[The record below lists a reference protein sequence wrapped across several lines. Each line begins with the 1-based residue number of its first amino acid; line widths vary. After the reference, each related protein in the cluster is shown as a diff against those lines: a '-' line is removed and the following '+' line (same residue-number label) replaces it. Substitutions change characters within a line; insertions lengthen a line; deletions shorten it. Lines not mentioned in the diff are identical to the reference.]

1 MSKRRTERL
10 LSIVVLLLSTRRYLT
25 AEQIRN
31 AVHGYPE
38 QEDAFK
44 RMFERDKEE
53 LRDLGIP
60 LETGLNNAIDEEPGY
75 RIRQQDYQLPEI
87 RLEADEAA
95 VLGIAA
101 RVWQSAELAGAAAGA
116 LLKLTAAG
124 ALGAPGAPGA
134 SGAPGLDDDQQP
146 RPGIEPR
153 LTTAEPAFGPLWEA
167 VRDRRPVTFSH
178 KAPGRSDAIKRELE
192 PWGVVNRR
200 GRWYVAGYDRTRN
213 APRVFRLDR
222 IDGPVKMSGPAGSVT
237 VPPGADARELVKDWD
252 TPLPRDHEAVLRVR
266 AGRGYGV
273 RRYAKTVTPDG
284 DGWDRITVQFADVP
298 WYADHL
304 ASFGPDVMVIGPPDL
319 REAVISRLK
328 GVLA

>member
-25 AEQIRN
+25 AEEIRD

-38 QEDAFK
+38 QYDAFK

-60 LETGLNNAIDEEPGY
+60 LEIGLNNALDEEPGY
-75 RIRQQDYQLPEI
+75 RIRRQDYELPEI

-116 LLKLTAAG
+116 LLKLRAAG
-124 ALGAPGAPGA
+124 AQ
-134 SGAPGLDDDQQP
+134 GLDDEQRP

-167 VRDRRPVTFSH
+167 VRDRRPVTFSY
-178 KAPGRSDAIKRELE
+178 KAQGRSDASRRELE

-200 GRWYVAGYDRTRN
+200 GRWYVAGHDRTR
-213 APRVFRLDR
+213 AATRVFRLSR
-222 IDGPVKMSGPAGSVT
+222 IEGPVKMSGPAGSVT
-237 VPPGADARELVKDWD
+237 VPPDADVRELVKDWD
-252 TPLPRDHEAVLRVR
+252 VAPPRDHEAVLRVR
-266 AGRGYGV
+266 AGAGYGV
-273 RRYAKTVTPDG
+273 RRYAKAVAQDG
-284 DGWDRITVQFADVP
+284 DGWDRVTVQFADVP
-298 WYADHL
+298 WYADYL
-304 ASFGPDVMVIGPPDL
+304 ASFGRDVMVIGPPDL